1 MRGRTFIAAILA
13 ILASSAVVCADMA
26 GPADLPRP
34 SCGGR
39 QQDQAAQPAPGSRI
53 AGPEALLPPATQAVA
68 AAAPLCVP
76 EAPEPGVPAARALEG
91 GPGSASL
98 FFVALG
104 ALGAWQVGR
113 SLRKAHYGLAP
124 DWYHTGGPAQVGH
137 ASPIDLSAPA
147 AAAPAY
153 SNPIPEHLN
162 RLGLQPGE
170 SRGPVGPQFLPA
182 ALAPRAPPLPS

>member
-1 MRGRTFIAAILA
+1 MRGRTFIAAVVA
-13 ILASSAVVCADMA
+13 ILAGSAVACADMA

-39 QQDQAAQPAPGSRI
+39 QQDQAAQPAPASRI
-53 AGPEALLPPATQAVA
+53 AGPEALLPPAAQTA
-68 AAAPLCVP
+68 AGALPLCVP
-76 EAPEPGVPAARALEG
+76 EAPEAGVPAARALEG

-113 SLRKAHYGLAP
+113 SLRKVHYGLAP
-124 DWYHTGGPAQVGH
+124 DWYHTGGPAQVGR

-153 SNPIPEHLN
+153 SNPLPEHLN
-162 RLGLQPGE
+162 RLGLQAGE